1 MYWTT
6 TRSPTYMNWASI
18 LLENHS
24 GFCKILAT
32 IIPISSIQ
40 RAETMNPNEMYLK
53 NWMTVHTNG
62 GALLLP
68 YREYLIQVH
77 EFVAFF
83 KHVTLYVQ
91 AKEMSFH
98 FSLLI
103 LDIDHLISDSEYC
116 LLLSVE
122 GGNQIFYWFCRV
134 MVIGKMYKPCSLSQR
149 CCTDITVDHTIFF
162 DTK

>member
-1 MYWTT
+1 
-6 TRSPTYMNWASI
+6 MNWASI

-24 GFCKILAT
+24 
-32 IIPISSIQ
+32 
-40 RAETMNPNEMYLK
+40 ETMNPNEMYLK

>member
-68 YREYLIQVH
+68 YREYLI
-77 EFVAFF
+77 
-83 KHVTLYVQ
+83 Q